1 MHDIILLMFLRP
13 FVNDV
18 IQSHVHPI
26 STLLQVGGSGSPV
39 MMIGNYYGCLTIT
52 LAFHLCNLMDT

>member
-1 MHDIILLMFLRP
+1 MHGIFLSK
-13 FVNDV
+13 FLISDV
-18 IQSHVHPI
+18 IQSHVNPI
-26 STLLQVGGSGSPV
+26 FTLLQVGGGGSPV